1 MQDAILLKF
10 VFYFLAAVI
19 AVFSVMAVTTRR
31 ILRAATYLLF
41 VLFATAGLY
50 FFLNYSFLGAVQLMV
65 YAGGVIILYI
75 FSILLTSTDKE
86 SKSPMFSLRRWLA
99 LLASIGGICLVSF
112 LLLTN
117 VWPTVYEPST
127 AEVPMKLIG
136 KTLMGTERPV
146 PAAFRSN
153 ERAASGLHGGRNP
166 DCPQKRIAGSLR
178 GFEPPNIRNAT

>member
-1 MQDAILLKF
+1 
-10 VFYFLAAVI
+10 
-19 AVFSVMAVTTRR
+19 
-31 ILRAATYLLF
+31 
-41 VLFATAGLY
+41 
-50 FFLNYSFLGAVQLMV
+50 MV

-136 KTLMGTERPV
+136 KTLMGTEKGQFLLPFEV
-146 PAAFRSN
+146 MSVLLLACMV
-153 ERAASGLHGGRNP
+153 GGILIAR
-166 DCPQKRIAGSLR
+166 KRG
-178 GFEPPNIRNAT
+178 

>member
-19 AVFSVMAVTTRR
+19 AVFSVLAVTTRR

-117 VWPTVYEPST
+117 IWPTVYEPST

-136 KTLMGTERPV
+136 KTLMGTEKGQFLLPFEV
-146 PAAFRSN
+146 MSVLLLACMV
-153 ERAASGLHGGRNP
+153 GGILIAR
-166 DCPQKRIAGSLR
+166 KRG
-178 GFEPPNIRNAT
+178 